1 MSERTPDRIWSGIEI
16 SKVIAGTLA
25 AITAAVVGS
34 FLGVAGTL
42 AGAAVASVVGSIGT
56 EIYQRSLNKGAQR
69 LSAIAPSFVKAPAA
83 VGTPPVAAATE
94 DESPSHTVAPGRNIR
109 WGHVAIAA
117 TTLFVLAVGS
127 LTVFELLAGK
137 SLPAAVGA
145 SSTGRTSVSSILG
158 DDSAEKPAVKPTTD
172 PSPTPTEAPTT
183 DPTTEPTSDETTPTT
198 EPTTTPPD
206 ATTEPT
212 TEATTEPTSAPEPP
226 PADTPDQQQDREGT
240 TPE

>member
-69 LSAIAPSFVKAPAA
+69 LSAIAPTFVKVPAA

-158 DDSAEKPAVKPTTD
+158 DDSAEKPAVTPSPD
-172 PSPTPTEAPTT
+172 PSPTPTEAPET
-183 DPTTEPTSDETTPTT
+183 DPTPDPTGEETAPTT
-198 EPTTTPPD
+198 DPTTTPPD

-212 TEATTEPTSAPEPP
+212 TEATTEPTGAPEPP
-226 PADTPDQQQDREGT
+226 PADTQDQQQDREGST
-240 TPE
+240 TE